1 VSFSHTDADVSRTLD
16 AVAGALDEAVR

>member
-16 AVAGALDEAVR
+16 AVAGALDAAVR